1 MSNEKKDLVL
11 VRESF
16 LVASQHCNFPQ
27 MLMRYTLPFFLFILA
42 LGLIGCS
49 DSKSSTD
56 DAASASADAP
66 AASATVDRTITLH
79 PEGNLLEYKETEFT
93 VAPGETIELVFENTA
108 TSPSMLHNV
117 VVLNTEP
124 KKEILWRVGEA
135 GVEAGASNEYVP
147 DDEAVLAATP
157 MADPGETVSVT
168 FTVPDETGEHGYVC
182 TFPGHYVSMY
192 GTMHVKA
199 DAPA

>member
-1 MSNEKKDLVL
+1 MSNEKKDFLLVW
-11 VRESF
+11 RSF
-16 LVASQHCNFPQ
+16 LVAFQHDNFPQ
-27 MLMRYTLPFFLFILA
+27 TLMRYTLPFFLFVLA
-42 LGLIGCS
+42 LGLVGCS
-49 DSKSSTD
+49 DSKSSSD
-56 DAASASADAP
+56 DAAS
-66 AASATVDRTITLH
+66 ASATVDRTITLH

-93 VAPGETIELVFENTA
+93 VTPGETIELVFENTD

-135 GVEAGASNEYVP
+135 GVEIGASNEYVP

-168 FTVPDETGEHGYVC
+168 FTVPDETGEYGYVC

-192 GTMHVKA
+192 GTMHVNTES
-199 DAPA
+199 PA